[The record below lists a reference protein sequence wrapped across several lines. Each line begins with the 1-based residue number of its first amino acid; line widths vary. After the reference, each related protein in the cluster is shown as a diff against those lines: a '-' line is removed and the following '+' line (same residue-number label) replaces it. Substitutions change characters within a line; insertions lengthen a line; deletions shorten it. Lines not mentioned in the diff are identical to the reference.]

1 MTTNAMIGIG
11 IIFQVNTGASP
22 DTWQTLAEVFELSPP
37 NAQVDDIDATHYA
50 SPDRTREFISGLTD
64 LGEMT
69 VNMNYIPGSES
80 DNYILAWRQSGAN
93 RLCRI
98 VYPTS
103 PNLQDTFQA
112 YPKGY
117 EPALPL
123 DDKLTANLTLKVA
136 GAVTRAA
143 YA

>member
-11 IIFQVNTGASP
+11 ITFSVNTGDSP
-22 DTWQTLAEVFELSPP
+22 DTWQVLGEVFNLSPP

-50 SPDRTREFISGLTD
+50 SPDRTREFIAGLTD
-64 LGEMT
+64 LGEMS
-69 VNMNYIPGSES
+69 VEMNYIPGSET
-80 DNYILAWRQSGAN
+80 DNYLLAWRSAGTN

-112 YPKGY
+112 YVKGY
-117 EPALPL
+117 EPNLPL
-123 DDKLTANLTLKVA
+123 DDKLTATLTLKVA
-136 GAVTRAA
+136 GAVTRALA
-143 YA
+143 A